1 MDLSHRPPGVWAKSS
16 NAANAVFPNNNTSR
30 YEKVSV
36 LMLSWADENTNLPV
50 SIEVEMLAS
59 TFQLRYNYNVEQWK
73 IPDENC
79 HFELAAQV
87 MKFVEPESDS
97 KSHLKVVYYAGHA
110 RLLDTRALALTRY
123 D

>member
-1 MDLSHRPPGVWAKSS
+1 
-16 NAANAVFPNNNTSR
+16 
-30 YEKVSV
+30 
-36 LMLSWADENTNLPV
+36 
-50 SIEVEMLAS
+50 MLAHI
-59 TFQLRYNYNVEQWK
+59 FQHLYNYNVEQWR

-79 HFELAAQV
+79 HFEFAAKV

-97 KSHLKVVYYAGHA
+97 ESHLKIVYYAGHA